1 MNVTL
6 GTKSK
11 ETNFFGDE
19 RFRVVNVEDRDIYF
33 NGVVNADSMLDLVR
47 ELKHCERK
55 RIKALKTVKR
65 EMKAAKD
72 KLKEEDLQHI
82 SFSSIEPQPII
93 LHINSGGGSVF
104 DVLFAIDEIKN
115 LKIPVHTVVS
125 GMAASAATIL
135 SCAGTKRF
143 ITKNAHMLIH
153 EIRSGCWGKK
163 SEIDEH
169 FENMSQLSK
178 LLIDYYK
185 DHTKMD
191 EDDLKEILKHDY
203 YWDARTCVEK
213 GLVDEIL

>member
-19 RFRVVNVEDRDIYF
+19 KFRVVNVDDRDIYF
-33 NGVVNADSMLDLVR
+33 NGVINADSMLDLVR

-55 RIKALKTVKR
+55 RIKALKVVKR

-104 DVLFAIDEIKN
+104 DVLFAIDEIK
-115 LKIPVHTVVS
+115 TQ
-125 GMAASAATIL
+125 ASVGLFPENKPGFSNPLTL
-135 SCAGTKRF
+135 DFFNQNQFDSRMKV
-143 ITKNAHMLIH
+143 KN
-153 EIRSGCWGKK
+153 
-163 SEIDEH
+163 
-169 FENMSQLSK
+169 
-178 LLIDYYK
+178 
-185 DHTKMD
+185 T
-191 EDDLKEILKHDY
+191 
-203 YWDARTCVEK
+203 
-213 GLVDEIL
+213 LVI

>member
-1 MNVTL
+1 MNVVM

-19 RFRVVNVEDRDIYF
+19 KYRVVNVNDRDIYF
-33 NGVVNADSMLDLVR
+33 TGAVNSDSMLDLVK

-55 RIKALKTVKR
+55 SINALKVVKR
-65 EMKAAKD
+65 EMNAAKD
-72 KLKEEDLQHI
+72 KLKEEDSQYV
-82 SFSSIEPQPII
+82 SIGEITATPIN

-115 LKIPVHTVVS
+115 LKVPVHTIVS
-125 GMAASAATIL
+125 GMAASAGTVL

-153 EIRSGCWGKK
+153 EIRSGFWGKK

-169 FENMSQLSK
+169 FENTSQLSK

-185 DHTKMD
+185 DHTKMT

-203 YWDARTCVEK
+203 YWDAQKCLEK
-213 GLVDEIL
+213 GLVDEIM